1 MRNRPM
7 AAAVSLVLVLLAGC
21 GDDEPIAASDDAT
34 AGSIFTDPPAA
45 PPPAPV
51 ETTPPPA
58 PETVD
63 ACALLTQAEAETLA
77 ATPLDPPV
85 AGLASC
91 TWTGPVT
98 GPTAQV
104 EVYVG
109 DGALKILDIDRQL
122 GHVFTELPGIGD
134 EAHLEDGMVFVLVDG
149 TWIGV
154 RLVRLDDPAL
164 FAGPLEETARI
175 VADRI

>member
-1 MRNRPM
+1 M
-7 AAAVSLVLVLLAGC
+7 AATALALALLAGC
-21 GDDEPIAASDDAT
+21 GGDDEPVAD
-34 AGSIFTDPPAA
+34 SIFTDPPTA
-45 PPPAPV
+45 PPPAPA
-51 ETTPPPA
+51 ETTAPPA
-58 PETVD
+58 PQTVD
-63 ACALLTQAEAETLA
+63 ACALLTQAEAEALA
-77 ATPLDPPV
+77 ATPLDPPL
-85 AGLASC
+85 AGEASC

-104 EVYVG
+104 EVYAG

-122 GHVFTELPGIGD
+122 GHVFTALPGIGD

-164 FAGPLEETARI
+164 FAGPLEDAARI
-175 VADRI
+175 VADRL